1 MATTINDL
9 RTFYREVEQT
19 FGKPSQKTT
28 RDTQEYVTRTREIH
42 SAIRGA
48 LNMADG
54 EIVDDLPPETEIPEE
69 VEGKVSDMR
78 EWFAQRL
85 KTNSY

>member
-1 MATTINDL
+1 
-9 RTFYREVEQT
+9 
-19 FGKPSQKTT
+19 
-28 RDTQEYVTRTREIH
+28 
-42 SAIRGA
+42 
-48 LNMADG
+48 MADG